1 VEITVSAR
9 NTEVSP
15 ALREAVEEK
24 IGRLARKAH
33 GLDRAA
39 VHFSEERNPRIAERE
54 ICEVTLDGRG
64 RLIRCKVTGSD
75 TFVVIDRAT
84 AKLEQ
89 QIEKAKTRVMRR
101 RTVAAARRSEA
112 RRQAANGTPRTT
124 SNGRRQLP
132 QAM

>member
-15 ALREAVEEK
+15 ALREAVEDK

-54 ICEVTLDGRG
+54 ICEVMLDGHG
-64 RLIRCKVTGSD
+64 HMIRCRVTGPD
-75 TFVVIDRAT
+75 TFVVVDRAT

-89 QIEKAKTRVMRR
+89 QIEKAKTKMMRR
-101 RTVAAARRSEA
+101 RVVAAARRSEA
-112 RRQAANGTPRTT
+112 RRQAANGSTRV

-132 QAM
+132 QAI